1 MAKIKL
7 NIDKSYF
14 NDKYIPY
21 MNKEERYQVYYG
33 GAGSGKS
40 RFLATKLVINLFKK
54 KTKLLVIRQTF
65 ASIRDSVYA
74 EFLTVL
80 GDMKVL
86 PYMKVSKTSL
96 TITFP
101 NGSEIIFKGADDETK
116 LLSISGVDACW
127 IEEASQVSYELWTQL
142 KLRLRGG
149 SDKKQ
154 FYLSFNPISANHWLK
169 HEFFDNPMED
179 SIICHSTYL
188 DNRFLDQEYIND
200 LLDMKERNP
209 LKYEIY
215 ALGKWG
221 VMGKKV
227 YENWKVEDFDL
238 HELVQANPKLVTAIG
253 MDFGFVN
260 DPTTIVASLVD
271 LDNRKLYI
279 FDELYEKGLLN
290 NQIADRI
297 TDKGYSKQ
305 LIIAD
310 SAEQK
315 SIEEIRRYGIS
326 RIKPAR
332 KGAGSIMN
340 GIQFIQ
346 QFDIVVHPSC
356 VHTADELEQYAFKKD
371 KATGQYTNTPIDDHN
386 HILDALRYSLEAH
399 MKQSKMT
406 AINKALF
413 GL

>member
-154 FYLSFNPISANHWLK
+154 FYLS
-169 HEFFDNPMED
+169 
-179 SIICHSTYL
+179 
-188 DNRFLDQEYIND
+188 
-200 LLDMKERNP
+200 
-209 LKYEIY
+209 
-215 ALGKWG
+215 
-221 VMGKKV
+221 
-227 YENWKVEDFDL
+227 
-238 HELVQANPKLVTAIG
+238 
-253 MDFGFVN
+253 
-260 DPTTIVASLVD
+260 
-271 LDNRKLYI
+271 
-279 FDELYEKGLLN
+279 
-290 NQIADRI
+290 
-297 TDKGYSKQ
+297 
-305 LIIAD
+305 
-310 SAEQK
+310 
-315 SIEEIRRYGIS
+315 
-326 RIKPAR
+326 
-332 KGAGSIMN
+332 
-340 GIQFIQ
+340 
-346 QFDIVVHPSC
+346 
-356 VHTADELEQYAFKKD
+356 
-371 KATGQYTNTPIDDHN
+371 
-386 HILDALRYSLEAH
+386 
-399 MKQSKMT
+399 
-406 AINKALF
+406 
-413 GL
+413 

>member
-1 MAKIKL
+1 
-7 NIDKSYF
+7 
-14 NDKYIPY
+14 
-21 MNKEERYQVYYG
+21 
-33 GAGSGKS
+33 
-40 RFLATKLVINLFKK
+40 
-54 KTKLLVIRQTF
+54 
-65 ASIRDSVYA
+65 
-74 EFLTVL
+74 
-80 GDMKVL
+80 
-86 PYMKVSKTSL
+86 
-96 TITFP
+96 
-101 NGSEIIFKGADDETK
+101 
-116 LLSISGVDACW
+116 
-127 IEEASQVSYELWTQL
+127 
-142 KLRLRGG
+142 
-149 SDKKQ
+149 
-154 FYLSFNPISANHWLK
+154 NPISANHWLK